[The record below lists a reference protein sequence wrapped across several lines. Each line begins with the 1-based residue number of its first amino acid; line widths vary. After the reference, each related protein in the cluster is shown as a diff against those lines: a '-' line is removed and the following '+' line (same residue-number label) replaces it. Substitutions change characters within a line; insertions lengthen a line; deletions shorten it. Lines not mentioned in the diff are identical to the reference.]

1 MSEDT
6 IKLGLMPPLSGLVG
20 IYGTEISRAAQIA
33 CQDVNENGGV
43 LGRRLELIIEDD
55 GSLPETAVAAAEKL
69 VDEHHC
75 AAMIGNLLSNSRIAV
90 AYRVAEP
97 RKVPLLNFSF
107 YEGSILSR
115 YFFHFAALPNQQIDL
130 MIPYMKEKFGSRM
143 FFAGNNY
150 EWPRGSIHAG
160 KRILE
165 QIGGKVV
172 GEEYCPIGVGIDDIE
187 KLLDHV
193 EEVGPDVFVPYFA
206 GIDQVNLLTRFT
218 ERGLKNKM
226 AVVMGHYD
234 EMMASQLSPGV
245 REDFYSS
252 NTYFMTVNTKENSN
266 YLQRLKNYPG
276 IDGVWPKGNGILTNF
291 GEGTY
296 ACVKAFAK
304 AANQA
309 GSIDSDA
316 LVESLN
322 NITVSSPQGLLQMN
336 SEHQHATVNTYLSRC
351 QTNGE
356 FKIIKNFGSI
366 EPLLPERYKHQQINE
381 QATMEDDIRL
391 QARMLE
397 QMSEAIF
404 LVSSEEGSILYSNAA
419 AERMYGYAKGKMEN
433 ISITRLYNQ
442 SMGML
447 DTILSDFKHTLNQTG
462 EWKGE
467 VSNLTRDGLPL
478 WCSVTASIFTHP
490 VYGEVWLI
498 THRDITERKSAE
510 EEKKITEARL
520 ENLLTA
526 SPVTIYT
533 CEITPPYAATYIS
546 PNIKEF
552 MGFEVEQFTQNPEF
566 WASRIHPE
574 DSQRVF
580 DDLPKLFEGG
590 AHRHEYRF
598 KMNDGSYHWMLDELR
613 LTYGED
619 GKPCEIIGNW
629 IVISDRK
636 IVEEALAESEEKL
649 RLIHSRVPGV
659 LYQFKVDAK
668 GNRTLPYVS
677 PTIENYLGITSEC
690 VMEDAEKWFDLTHP
704 SDYPGLEA
712 SIVESMKKMTTWDWT
727 GRFVRDDGEVRW
739 LHGTSTPEKLEDGS
753 VLWNGVFIDISEQKK
768 IELEIEKNEARFAA
782 MFESIPDAIIYA
794 DAERNIQMVN
804 SAAVELFGYSHKELK
819 GNPTSM
825 IYATQEDFKEQG
837 KQRYNPESS
846 VKTAPYQ
853 IAYKRKD
860 GLEFKGE
867 TLGTPVKS
875 STGDILGYLGIIRD
889 VSERIQVEAILKSL
903 AAGTSALQFE
913 SFIDDA
919 LERLTDVYQCEYA
932 FIGKMMPDGKHMEVL
947 KVRSKNESANNF
959 DYFVDGRQCSEY
971 LLDGTPCKD
980 VIDNKGFLQ
989 LHDVLARYP
998 EDNMLAELSVD
1009 SYFGAPLHASDG
1021 STIGIL
1027 AVMDTQPMVL
1037 DEWTEPVLDVFA
1049 TRAAM
1054 ELERDVVNQELSNH
1068 REHLEELVDER
1079 SVELMAAVKEA
1090 EQANASKSEFL
1101 SSMSHEL
1108 RTPMNAILGFGQLLE
1123 MDSDEL
1129 SDDQYNNVQEI
1140 LEAGSHLLT
1149 LINEVLDLAKIE
1161 SGNLKIEI
1169 ENVQLTEPL
1178 SQSLKLIKS
1187 QATANNLTIVNNIPS
1202 NDYII
1207 KADVMRFKQVLLNL
1221 LTNAVKYNTVQG
1233 SIILDSEIMDN
1244 QRLRISVTDT
1254 GKGLNKIEINKLFT
1268 AFERLDAVD
1277 NVEGT
1282 GIGLVISKHLIEL
1295 MDGSIGIKSIVGQ
1308 GSTFWI
1314 ELPLVIKN

>member
-6 IKLGLMPPLSGLVG
+6 IKLGIMPPLSGLVG
-20 IYGTEISRAAQIA
+20 IYGTEISRAAHIA
-33 CQDVNENGGV
+33 CQEVNENGGV
-43 LGRRLELIIEDD
+43 LGRRLEVVIEDD
-55 GSLPETAVAAAEKL
+55 GSMPESAVVAAEKL

-75 AAMIGNLLSNSRIAV
+75 VALIGNLLSNSRIAV

-97 RKVPLLNFSF
+97 RKIPLLNFSF

-115 YFFHFAALPNQQIDL
+115 YFFHFAALPNQQIDQ
-130 MIPYMKEKFGSRM
+130 MIPYMKELFGPRM

-160 KRILE
+160 KHILE
-165 QIGGKVV
+165 RVGGEVV
-172 GEEYCPIGVGIDDIE
+172 GEEYCPIGVELADIE
-187 KLLDHV
+187 SLLDKV
-193 EEVGPDVFVPYFA
+193 EAAAPDVFVPYFA

-226 AVVMGHYD
+226 SVVMGHYD
-234 EMMASQLSPGV
+234 EVMASQLTAEI
-245 REDFYSS
+245 REGFYSS
-252 NTYFMTVNTKENSN
+252 NTYFMSVDTDENRTA
-266 YLQRLKNYPG
+266 LKRLENYPG
-276 IDGVWPKGNGILTNF
+276 IDAVWPKGNGILTNF

-296 ACVKAFAK
+296 ACVKAFAQ
-304 AANQA
+304 AANEA
-309 GSIDSDA
+309 GSINGEA
-316 LVESLN
+316 LVEVLK
-322 NITVSSPQGLLQMN
+322 NISISSAQGILDMN
-336 SEHQHATVNTYLSRC
+336 PNHHHAKVNTYLSRC
-351 QTNGE
+351 NAEGE
-356 FKIIKNFGSI
+356 FEIIKSFGAI
-366 EPLLPERYKHQQINE
+366 EPVLPDRYRHQQLS
-381 QATMEDDIRL
+381 QKTTMEDDIRL
-391 QARMLE
+391 QARMLD
-397 QMSEAIF
+397 QMFEAVF
-404 LVSSEEGSILYSNAA
+404 LVSSQDNSIIYSNAG
-419 AERMYGYAKGKMEN
+419 AERTYGYAQGEMQGF
-433 ISITRLYNQ
+433 SIFELNDPLQSHYNQ
-442 SMGML
+442 INNDL
-447 DTILSDFKHTLNQTG
+447 VTALNQKG

-467 VSNLTRDGLPL
+467 ISSVKKQGERI
-478 WCSVTASIFTHP
+478 WCSVTGSIFTHP
-490 VYGEVWLI
+490 VYGEVWLLV
-498 THRDITERKSAE
+498 HRDITERKQVQA
-510 EEKKITEARL
+510 
-520 ENLLTA
+520 
-526 SPVTIYT
+526 
-533 CEITPPYAATYIS
+533 
-546 PNIKEF
+546 
-552 MGFEVEQFTQNPEF
+552 
-566 WASRIHPE
+566 
-574 DSQRVF
+574 
-580 DDLPKLFEGG
+580 
-590 AHRHEYRF
+590 
-598 KMNDGSYHWMLDELR
+598 
-613 LTYGED
+613 
-619 GKPCEIIGNW
+619 
-629 IVISDRK
+629 
-636 IVEEALAESEEKL
+636 ALAASEEQL
-649 RLIHSRVPGV
+649 RLIHSRVPGIV
-659 LYQFKVDAK
+659 YQLKVDTK
-668 GNRTLPYVS
+668 GNKTLPYVS
-677 PTIENYLGITSEC
+677 PNIENYLCITSESA
-690 VMEDAEKWFDLTHP
+690 MIDASSWFDLTHP
-704 SDYPGLEA
+704 SDLPGLEA
-712 SIVESMKKMTTWDWT
+712 SIVDSMKKMTIWDWT
-727 GRFVRDDGEVRW
+727 GRFVRDDGELRW
-739 LHGTSTPEKLEDGS
+739 LHGTSTPEKLLDGS
-753 VLWNGVFIDISEQKK
+753 ILWNGVFIDISEQKK
-768 IELEIEKNEARFAA
+768 TELEIEKNEARFAA

-804 SAAVELFGYSHKELK
+804 SAAVELFGYSYKELK

-846 VKTAPYQ
+846 DKTAPYQ

-867 TLGTPVKS
+867 TLGTAVKS

-903 AAGTSALQFE
+903 AAGTSALQFD
-913 SFIDDA
+913 SFISDA

-947 KVRSKNESANNF
+947 NVRSKNESENNF

-1101 SSMSHEL
+1101 SRMSHEL

-1123 MDSDEL
+1123 MDNEAL
-1129 SDDQYNNVQEI
+1129 SETQRENVIEI
-1140 LEAGSHLLT
+1140 LEAGNHLLT
-1149 LINEVLDLAKIE
+1149 LINEILDLAKIE
-1161 SGNLKIEI
+1161 SGNLKINI
-1169 ENVQLTEPL
+1169 ETVPLSEPL
-1178 SQSLKLIKS
+1178 AKSLKLIKS
-1187 QATANNLTIVNNIPS
+1187 QAAEKKLTIINNISP
-1202 NDYII
+1202 NDYIVQ
-1207 KADVMRFKQVLLNL
+1207 ADNTRLKQVLLNL
-1221 LTNAVKYNTVQG
+1221 LTNAVKYNTHQG
-1233 SIILDSEIMDN
+1233 SITLDSEVMDN
-1244 QRLRISVTDT
+1244 QRLRICVTDT
-1254 GKGLNKIEINKLFT
+1254 GKGLTKAEIAKLFT